1 MTEKEFALAVRSA
14 GGRLYLV
21 GGYVRDMVRQTRPKD
36 KDYMVA
42 GLTEA
47 AFVALFPMARK
58 VGKSFPVY
66 LLEVDCQ
73 LCEVAFARKERKT
86 GAGYRGFEVVYD
98 PAVTAEDDLF
108 RRDTTINS
116 MALELPNYQE
126 FSDLTLNGGL
136 MLHPDTC
143 TWAGPLVTG
152 IIRELVDRP
161 RGYKTCIRG
170 LLLSLAVFLL
180 RTDSIKN
187 TGPAAP
193 SGALTP
199 ALDYIRNNYAEDFYI
214 ESLAELCHLSPTHF
228 RRLFQKQLG
237 TTPLDFLH
245 QVRIVSGCSLLLT
258 TTASIAEIA
267 VAIGYSSLSCFNRH
281 FLRFMGTSPSQWR
294 RAGGPNS
301 RRSVLTFTGW
311 NQPESSDEI
320 LRKST

>member
-1 MTEKEFALAVRSA
+1 MITTEYRNYELPADFPILALHGDNWLISPVPSPRLHFHNCVEIGLCRRGSGEMIIGEQQLPFAEGTV
-14 GGRLYLV
+14 
-21 GGYVRDMVRQTRPKD
+21 T
-36 KDYMVA
+36 
-42 GLTEA
+42 
-47 AFVALFPMARK
+47 FVAPHVSHTTWSAPDTHSLWSYLFVDYAR
-58 VGKSFPVY
+58 
-66 LLEVDCQ
+66 LLD
-73 LCEVAFARKERKT
+73 
-86 GAGYRGFEVVYD
+86 
-98 PAVTAEDDLF
+98 
-108 RRDTTINS
+108 S
-116 MALELPNYQE
+116 MSLELPNYQD

-152 IIRELVDRP
+152 VIRELVDRP

-180 RTDSIKN
+180 RIDSIKN

-199 ALDYIRNNYAEDFYI
+199 ALDYIRNHYAEDFYI
-214 ESLAELCHLSPTHF
+214 ESLADLCHLSPTHF

-245 QVRIVSGCSLLLT
+245 QVRIVAGCSLLLT
-258 TTASIAEIA
+258 STAGIAEIA
-267 VAIGYSSLSCFNRH
+267 EAIGYSSLSCFNRH
-281 FLRFMGTSPSQWR
+281 FLRFMGTSPSRWR
-294 RAGGPNS
+294 RAGDHGS